1 MALSY
6 GAYLSFFPPVGF
18 PRFAFQAYPRALA
31 PLLKGFRTAR
41 VLCFEGLFWTRT
53 LRVSGFI
60 FHRPDDLYA
69 PEDIVD
75 TQSDRAEKDRS
86 SNCM

>member
-6 GAYLSFFPPVGF
+6 GAYLSFFPPVEFSQICLSGL
-18 PRFAFQAYPRALA
+18 PKSSGA
-31 PLLKGFRTAR
+31 PPKGFRTAR
-41 VLCFEGLFWTRT
+41 VLRFEGLFWIRT

-60 FHRPDDLYA
+60 FHRPGDLYA